1 MKYNKT
7 GVTLYYIDE
16 EKKDKEKEFKNE
28 EAAYEYVLSLKEELE
43 DFKEEDISATVFYQ
57 ERGSIHSASEEP
69 LDESEEELDYE
80 ELRNRAGYK
89 PIITVKKKKR
99 NRPSR

>member
-7 GVTLYYIDE
+7 GVTLYYVDE
-16 EKKDKEKEFKNE
+16 EKKDKEKEFRDE
-28 EAAYEYVLSLKEELE
+28 EAAYEFVLSLKEELE
-43 DFKEEDISATVFYQ
+43 NFKEEDVSATVFYQ

-69 LDESEEELDYE
+69 LDEGEEELDYE
-80 ELRNRAGYK
+80 ELRDRAGYK